1 MNNTHK
7 TVAKLIRLEKS
18 KNKDDLFIVFEV
30 IDEDFKQRIK
40 SDWLVDIELEIIGKD
55 LAEKEK

>member
-40 SDWLVDIELEIIGKD
+40 SDWLVDRP
-55 LAEKEK
+55 A